1 MAPISAPMLQIVAL
15 PVAEIDSAPG
25 PKYSTIAPVPPFTV
39 RMPATLR
46 MTSFGAAHPESE
58 PCRCTPIS
66 FGTRVLYGQPAITST
81 ASAPPTPIA
90 TMPSPPAFGV
100 WLSVP
105 IIIPPG
111 NAYCSSTTWWMMP
124 EPGFQ
129 KPMPYFAETVRRNS
143 YTSEFT
149 STACLRSMSAPTR
162 AWMRWSQWTVDGTC
176 TVGRPAVMNWSSAI
190 CAVASCMAT
199 RSGR

>member
-1 MAPISAPMLQIVAL
+1 MRASYGKIEHVAPISAPMLQIVAL
-15 PVAEIDSAPG
+15 PVAEIDSVPG
-25 PKYSTIAPVPPFTV
+25 PKYSTIAPVPPLTV

-46 MTSFGAAHPESE
+46 ITSLAEAQPESVPVRRTPITFGA
-58 PCRCTPIS
+58 
-66 FGTRVLYGQPAITST
+66 RVLNGQPAITST

-111 NAYCSSTTWWMMP
+111 NAYCSSTTWWMIP

-129 KPMPYFAETVRRNS
+129 NPMPYFALTERRNS
-143 YTSEFT
+143 YTSELV
-149 STACLRSMSAPTR
+149 SSAVLRSMSAPTR
-162 AWMRWSQWTVDGTC
+162 AWIR
-176 TVGRPAVMNWSSAI
+176 
-190 CAVASCMAT
+190 
-199 RSGR
+199 

>member
-1 MAPISAPMLQIVAL
+1 MLQMVAL
-15 PVAEIDSAPG
+15 PVVEMVSAPG

-39 RMPATLR
+39 RIPATLR
-46 MTSFGAAHPESE
+46 ITSFADAQPDSD
-58 PCRCTPIS
+58 PVRRTPMS
-66 FGTRVLYGQPAITST
+66 FGTRVLNGQPAMTST

-105 IIIPPG
+105 TIIPPG
-111 NAYCSSTTWWMMP
+111 NAYCSSTTWWMIP

-129 KPMPYFAETVRRNS
+129 KPRPNFADTVLRKS
-143 YTSEFT
+143 YTSEFV
-149 STACLRSMSAPTR
+149 SSAAARSISAPMR
-162 AWMRWSQWTVDGTC
+162 AWMRWSQC
-176 TVGRPAVMNWSSAI
+176 TVLGTATRGRRASMNWRSAI
-190 CAVASCMAT
+190 CAVASCIAT

>member
-1 MAPISAPMLQIVAL
+1 MLQIVAL

-46 MTSFGAAHPESE
+46 MTSFAAAQPESS
-58 PCRCTPIS
+58 PVRRTPIT
-66 FGTRVLYGQPAITST
+66 FGTRVLNGQPAITST

-111 NAYCSSTTWWMMP
+111 NAYCSSTTWWMIP

-129 KPMPYFAETVRRNS
+129 KPMPYFADTVRRNS
-143 YTSEFT
+143 
-149 STACLRSMSAPTR
+149 
-162 AWMRWSQWTVDGTC
+162 
-176 TVGRPAVMNWSSAI
+176 
-190 CAVASCMAT
+190 
-199 RSGR
+199 